1 LQFAVVFGREIPDA
15 TLRSEK
21 SLWVGAF
28 CGKGVH
34 PFRTDRGDDEAVVE
48 LVGEER

>member
-1 LQFAVVFGREIPDA
+1 MSKSGPRWRVEWRLP
-15 TLRSEK
+15 LRSEK

-34 PFRTDRGDDEAVVE
+34 LFRTDRGDDEAVVE